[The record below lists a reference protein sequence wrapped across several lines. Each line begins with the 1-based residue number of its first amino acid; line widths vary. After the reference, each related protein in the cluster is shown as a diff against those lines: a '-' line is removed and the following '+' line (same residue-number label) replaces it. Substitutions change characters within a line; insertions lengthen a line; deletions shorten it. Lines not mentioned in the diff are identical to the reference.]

1 MHFFFDTEFTGLTK
15 TTDLISIGI
24 ISETGRGF
32 YAIFTDYDINKCD
45 KWIINNV
52 ISNLE
57 TIDGNNITFVKGNK
71 SLIRDKLTNWLKETK
86 ENEIVQFVSD
96 VSHYDFVLLID
107 ALADY
112 ALDLPNWICPYCHD
126 INQDIAKYYKISDF
140 EAFDKNRESIV
151 KDLIPGI
158 GINDKNKHNAYH
170 DAEVIQ
176 TIYLIIN
183 RNTEANTLLNF
194 KI

>member
-15 TTDLISIGI
+15 TTNLISIGI

-52 ISNLE
+52 ISHLDI
-57 TIDGNNITFVKGNK
+57 TGGSNITFVKGNK
-71 SLIRDKLTNWLKETK
+71 ALIRDKLTTWLKETRD
-86 ENEIVQFVSD
+86 NEIVQFVSD
-96 VSHYDFVLLID
+96 VCHYDFVLLID
-107 ALADY
+107 ILADY
-112 ALDLPNWICPYCHD
+112 ALDLPNWVSAYCHD
-126 INQDIAKYYKISDF
+126 INQDIAKYYNITDF
-140 EAFDKNRESIV
+140 EAFNKNREAIV

-158 GINDKNKHNAYH
+158 GINDKNKHNAYY

-176 TIYLIIN
+176 TIYSIIN
-183 RNTEANTLLNF
+183 RNTNANTLLNF
-194 KI
+194 KM

>member
-15 TTDLISIGI
+15 TTNLISIGI

-52 ISNLE
+52 IAHLDINE
-57 TIDGNNITFVKGNK
+57 GNNITFVKGNK
-71 SLIRDKLTNWLKETK
+71 ALIRDKLTTWLKETRD
-86 ENEIVQFVSD
+86 NEVVQFVSD
-96 VSHYDFVLLID
+96 VNHYDFVLLID
-107 ALADY
+107 ILADY
-112 ALDLPNWICPYCHD
+112 ALDLPNWVSPYCHD
-126 INQDIAKYYKISDF
+126 INQDIAKYYNITDF

-158 GINDKNKHNAYH
+158 GINDKNKHNSYY

-176 TIYLIIN
+176 TIYSIIN
-183 RNTEANTLLNF
+183 RNTNANTLLNF
-194 KI
+194 KM